1 LSINPISYQDLL
13 IGVNIAIY
21 VAAGVGVIWERKHRI
36 PDVHTLDQA
45 LAILEKSLRRTFP
58 DLPEGFTWQ
67 EVVTRLK
74 AKHLKANWDEIENIM
89 RRYEEYRFGG
99 KEMALHG
106 VSPRSVVKLAYRLPK
121 GERFVTRSKE
131 KSA

>member
-1 LSINPISYQDLL
+1 M
-13 IGVNIAIY
+13 NIAIY
-21 VAAGVGVIWERKHRI
+21 ATAAIGFVWERKHRI

-67 EVVTRLK
+67 EVVIRLK
-74 AKHLKANWDEIENIM
+74 AKHLKANWDEIENIL

-99 KEMALHG
+99 KEMALQG

-121 GERFVTRSKE
+121 GETFVTRSKE